1 MTSSY
6 RLSMMMMMM
15 RRTNRVA
22 HLCSSSSTTSS
33 ITWKSQFHSFI
44 PSMLSYP
51 INGANYNHNPTGC
64 RGASRRRYCIS
75 TIHTNTDNSS
85 HAKSNKNNEV
95 VQMINTD
102 GNSNSN
108 SSSNTHVYLRNESS
122 TTSTS
127 RTTADMKITTTANNS
142 SFVTNKLASNSNR
155 SSSTDATHATS
166 TGDNTSA
173 TAATAAS
180 PTDDPHIRGV
190 QPTARHKQKEEEEV
204 IIKAAV
210 GADPH
215 LPAIDK
221 QVVVVDEQMVWNVLS
236 TYNSDNRATL
246 SAEDAVEAC
255 MQAWRGQIK
264 LSIRQLCTVIEVCSN
279 HRAQHKDLYHVAYW
293 SYQQL
298 RKESRTLS
306 IETYENIL
314 SLCTANKELEDASTV
329 LNHFEENGYTYTSS
343 VLQSMVRLLSGEN
356 SVTPEVGR

>member
-15 RRTNRVA
+15 RKTNRVA

-51 INGANYNHNPTGC
+51 INSANYNHNLTGC

-85 HAKSNKNNEV
+85 HAKSNNNNDV

-102 GNSNSN
+102 G
-108 SSSNTHVYLRNESS
+108 SSNTHVYLRNESS

-127 RTTADMKITTTANNS
+127 TTTADMKITTTANNS
-142 SFVTNKLASNSNR
+142 SFVTNKLTSNSNR
-155 SSSTDATHATS
+155 SSSTDAAHATS

-173 TAATAAS
+173 SATAS
-180 PTDDPHIRGV
+180 PT

-204 IIKAAV
+204 IIKADV
-210 GADPH
+210 GVDPH

-264 LSIRQLCTVIEVCSN
+264 LSIRQLCTVIEICSN

-314 SLCTANKELEDASTV
+314 SLCTANKELDDASIV

-343 VLQSMVRLLSGEN
+343 VLQSMVRLLSSEN
-356 SVTPEVGR
+356 SVTPEVGGR